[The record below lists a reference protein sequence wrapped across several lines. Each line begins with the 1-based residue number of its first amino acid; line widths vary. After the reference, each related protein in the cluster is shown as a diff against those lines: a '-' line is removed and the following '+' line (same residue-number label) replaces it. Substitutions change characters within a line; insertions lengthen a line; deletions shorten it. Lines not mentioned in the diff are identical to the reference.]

1 MVRMRRGVIDLANV
15 HLGGRADD
23 IDLDVWS
30 VLGMAQPAQ
39 HPRILEEERTSDI
52 GCESWGDVR
61 EELTMS
67 VLSTSLAV
75 AIRPSEKEGSA
86 VLSMRT
92 IAIFA
97 RPSEVSG
104 DSDEGLREP
113 SKATLWVAGSRC
125 MSRVHRM
132 QLDSGDLHAGRW
144 AHPRSI
150 LARTQI
156 GRVQSPCLKDA
167 FVLSAR
173 RVYPTHAYCMRKLR
187 YCISA
192 LLRHTSSSRLVRELA
207 VVTTLQLPPL

>member
-1 MVRMRRGVIDLANV
+1 MVGTRLCTVLRCVGTTRAFRVRCGFVAWSTVLGGFTTLVRMRRGVIDLANV

-52 GCESWGDVR
+52 GCESWGDAR

-97 RPSEVSG
+97 WPSEVSG
-104 DSDEGLREP
+104 DSDGGLSEP
-113 SKATLWVAGSRC
+113 SNATL
-125 MSRVHRM
+125 
-132 QLDSGDLHAGRW
+132 
-144 AHPRSI
+144 
-150 LARTQI
+150 
-156 GRVQSPCLKDA
+156 
-167 FVLSAR
+167 
-173 RVYPTHAYCMRKLR
+173 
-187 YCISA
+187 
-192 LLRHTSSSRLVRELA
+192 
-207 VVTTLQLPPL
+207 